1 VVAAAPAALAVLC
14 ARATLQSHDALDV
27 DLGLDRRLLIGHVV
41 TAFQLLDLAISTL
54 TAIPTSRYEAP
65 DPFARPP
72 THAPQSALGQTP
84 HADQPIAGAER
95 ATAALIL
102 DIGHAADDAPRRH
115 PRIGGRQ
122 SVAPEHVAGPRPALA
137 PVHDDRSSGADEGP
151 HLGAAGALGG
161 DEPDARR
168 RLDRRPHR
176 VAVDWQP
183 QLLRAGEAVAEQ
195 ASHDIRFCRAAAG
208 LVGHGLLDC
217 PLVDDRWATS
227 LVATVDAG
235 GLILRV
241 EADTDT
247 DAELVRRVVGAAI
260 TDAPPHA
267 VLKIG
272 AEAPTLPSRPPDFA
286 GPYGN
291 HWDDGT
297 THWFAH
303 DWGLAAR
310 VTAGEAVLGGDAAGY
325 RRWVAVRNSM
335 LFVLARLLLAQDR
348 FLLHGAAVRRDERAL
363 LVVGE
368 SGAGKSSLA
377 YAAHLAGWQ
386 VLGDDMVAVEAA
398 GGLHVRGIP
407 RVPTLPGD
415 VAAGTAGE
423 PLPHDPRRRLELP
436 DFALDRRD
444 APITG
449 VLICRHDDGAGR
461 LAVTAATEAV
471 EALVPAF
478 VLSALPR
485 PVTRW
490 FPLATRLARGPTF
503 WFGHAADDG
512 TRLVRAGELLGEA
525 LATIAVTHS

>member
-1 VVAAAPAALAVLC
+1 
-14 ARATLQSHDALDV
+14 
-27 DLGLDRRLLIGHVV
+27 
-41 TAFQLLDLAISTL
+41 
-54 TAIPTSRYEAP
+54 
-65 DPFARPP
+65 
-72 THAPQSALGQTP
+72 
-84 HADQPIAGAER
+84 
-95 ATAALIL
+95 
-102 DIGHAADDAPRRH
+102 
-115 PRIGGRQ
+115 
-122 SVAPEHVAGPRPALA
+122 
-137 PVHDDRSSGADEGP
+137 
-151 HLGAAGALGG
+151 
-161 DEPDARR
+161 
-168 RLDRRPHR
+168 
-176 VAVDWQP
+176 
-183 QLLRAGEAVAEQ
+183 
-195 ASHDIRFCRAAAG
+195 
-208 LVGHGLLDC
+208 
-217 PLVDDRWATS
+217 VDDRWATS

-241 EADTDT
+241 DAGTAI
-247 DAELVRRVVGAAI
+247 DAELVRRVVGTTT

-267 VLKIG
+267 VLQIG
-272 AEAPTLPSRPPDFA
+272 ADAPALPSRPPDFA

-291 HWDDGT
+291 HWDDGA

-386 VLGDDMVAVEAA
+386 VLGDDMVSVDAR
-398 GGLHVRGIP
+398 LLVRGIP
-407 RVPTLPGD
+407 RVPTVPGD
-415 VAAGTAGE
+415 VAGGTAGE
-423 PLPHDPRRRLELP
+423 PLPHDPRNRLELP
-436 DFALDRRD
+436 DFELDRRD
-444 APITG
+444 APIAG

-461 LAVTAATEAV
+461 LAAASSTEAI

-490 FPLATRLARGPTF
+490 FPLATRLARGPAF
-503 WFGHAADDG
+503 WLGHAADDG
-512 TRLVRAGELLGEA
+512 TRLARAGELLGEA
-525 LATIAVTHS
+525 LAAVAVT